1 MKRYCNVEPIL
12 HLLSDKDLLE
22 SVNVGAVLQAL
33 QHGLYNGEVAPV
45 VHAKRVMKY
54 YAMDLGYFVPKSEVF
69 KVNSMIKNIPFCGN
83 CGERLLVRNQK
94 YCHACG
100 AKMDEKEGNL

>member
-45 VHAKRVMKY
+45 VHAHWIYCESDDAWECSHCKMHSFQFVLFVR
-54 YAMDLGYFVPKSEVF
+54 DGYCP
-69 KVNSMIKNIPFCGN
+69 
-83 CGERLLVRNQK
+83 
-94 YCHACG
+94 ACG
-100 AKMDEKEGNL
+100 AKMDEEVKDNV

>member
-45 VHAKRVMKY
+45 VHAQWTFDKEYTR
-54 YAMDLGYFVPKSEVF
+54 F
-69 KVNSMIKNIPFCGN
+69 KCSN
-83 CGERLLVRNQK
+83 CGGGMVRNVFA
-94 YCHACG
+94 YCPWCG
-100 AKMDEKEGNL
+100 AKMDEKEGNI

>member
-1 MKRYCNVEPIL
+1 MTKYCNVEPIL

-45 VHAKRVMKY
+45 AHAHWKWMPNYDVICTKCQYVLPSGSPVSDFR
-54 YAMDLGYFVPKSEVF
+54 
-69 KVNSMIKNIPFCGN
+69 FCPY
-83 CGERLLVRNQK
+83 CGS
-94 YCHACG
+94 
-100 AKMDEKEGNL
+100 KMDEKEGNL

>member
-45 VHAKRVMKY
+45 AHAHWEEIVPGGGK
-54 YAMDLGYFVPKSEVF
+54 LYFRCS
-69 KVNSMIKNIPFCGN
+69 N
-83 CGERLLVRNQK
+83 CSTTFAPSHGLVYK
-94 YCHACG
+94 YCFYCG
-100 AKMDEKEGNL
+100 AKMDEKEGNI

>member
-45 VHAKRVMKY
+45 VHAHNESDTSFMCSACTFADFGLFNHGGKY
-54 YAMDLGYFVPKSEVF
+54 EP
-69 KVNSMIKNIPFCGN
+69 
-83 CGERLLVRNQK
+83 K
-94 YCHACG
+94 YCPNCG
-100 AKMDEKEGNL
+100 AKMDEKEGYI